1 MPENEG
7 KSGDSNFD
15 SFHLVVI
22 EMEIHSYLTC
32 TCILLKILALL
43 WFKCFN
49 RVSLSLIPT
58 CLPLMT
64 NTYIWLSLLLFS
76 CLLKFTPHDIWCEI
90 RATNSSIIHMFTNVH
105 IQTGSSNMQEVHV
118 YFRHSQNICG
128 YYKRNWK
135 TRQWISANVIFIEY
149 LFVWGGVVVCWFIH
163 LTFNARLKV
172 RIRARYLNVI
182 WHLPLSTRVLLSGY
196 PVECENH
203 SLLSIVSV
211 NKMAPGWN
219 APLGVE
225 NVQTFCVGKPT
236 CKSPGRDNNL
246 YYHL

>member
-105 IQTGSSNMQEVHV
+105 IQTGSSNMQEVSACVLQALTKHLWI
-118 YFRHSQNICG
+118 FQEEL
-128 YYKRNWK
+128 KKK
-135 TRQWISANVIFIEY
+135 TMNFSLPMLYSLSIF
-149 LFVWGGVVVCWFIH
+149 FVRGGVVVCWFIH
-163 LTFNARLKV
+163 STFNARLKV
-172 RIRARYLNVI
+172 QSCARY
-182 WHLPLSTRVLLSGY
+182 
-196 PVECENH
+196 
-203 SLLSIVSV
+203 
-211 NKMAPGWN
+211 
-219 APLGVE
+219 
-225 NVQTFCVGKPT
+225 
-236 CKSPGRDNNL
+236 
-246 YYHL
+246 